1 MSVMRAF
8 CQSPVRLLAALFCL
22 LATSVMAQP
31 GPGGGPRFEPDPRV
45 EARTYTFEP
54 TGEELPYWV
63 FVSSQADTSQPTPL
77 VVMLH
82 GLGVPGGFM
91 MQNKVIE
98 LAEAAGYIVVAPQG
112 YNTGGWYG
120 SPVIRMG
127 GPNAAGNANDNLA
140 EYSEADVM
148 NVIAMVRKEFN
159 IDDERMFL
167 AGHSMGGAGTLFLGQ
182 KYADMWAAIVAIAPA
197 SMMMQP
203 DIMDSAGDALP
214 IMIIHAASDELI
226 TLENSLKWKNHLE
239 ASGADFQY
247 VEMAGETHGSVIFNA
262 MATTYGFFASKTR
275 D

>member
-1 MSVMRAF
+1 TTTTENTLMSVMRAF

-45 EARTYTFEP
+45 EARTYTFEA

-112 YNTGGWYG
+112 YNTG
-120 SPVIRMG
+120 
-127 GPNAAGNANDNLA
+127 
-140 EYSEADVM
+140 
-148 NVIAMVRKEFN
+148 
-159 IDDERMFL
+159 
-167 AGHSMGGAGTLFLGQ
+167 
-182 KYADMWAAIVAIAPA
+182 
-197 SMMMQP
+197 
-203 DIMDSAGDALP
+203 
-214 IMIIHAASDELI
+214 
-226 TLENSLKWKNHLE
+226 
-239 ASGADFQY
+239 
-247 VEMAGETHGSVIFNA
+247 
-262 MATTYGFFASKTR
+262 
-275 D
+275 